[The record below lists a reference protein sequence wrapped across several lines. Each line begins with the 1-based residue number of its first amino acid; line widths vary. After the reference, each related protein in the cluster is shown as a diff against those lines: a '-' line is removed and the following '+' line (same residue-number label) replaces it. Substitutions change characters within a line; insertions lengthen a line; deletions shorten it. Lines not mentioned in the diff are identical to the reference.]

1 MPLIRANNEDHA
13 RQRRI
18 LAHAFSDKALRE
30 QEYILLRYIDLL
42 VCRLKEQIK
51 SGGASATVDMRHW
64 YNYTTFDIIGD
75 LCFGES
81 FHSLENMEYHPWVAN
96 IFQGVKFITQ
106 LAALM
111 YFPAANAVAKWV
123 MPSFVRTKVQQS
135 YAFTVKRVDWRMQ
148 QKTERPDIITYILQ
162 NNSAQGM
169 TRDEINA
176 NMEILIL
183 AGSETTATAL
193 SATTWFL
200 LKNPASL
207 DKLRNEIRDTFP
219 TDADINVST
228 LSTLPYLHAVLTE
241 ALRLHPPAP
250 ITIPRVTP
258 PGGVHICGSYVPE
271 GVSHTLPPRFALL
284 PCASTTTTD

>member
-1 MPLIRANNEDHA
+1 MPLVRANNEDHA

-42 VCRLKEQIK
+42 ICRLKEHIK
-51 SGGASATVDMRHW
+51 SDGASATVDIRHW

-96 IFQGVKFITQ
+96 IFQGVKFITR
-106 LAALM
+106 LAALT
-111 YFPAANAVAKWV
+111 YIPAANAVAKWV

-169 TRDEINA
+169 TRDEINV

-250 ITIPRVTP
+250 ITIPRATP

-271 GVSHTLPPRFALL
+271 GVSHPSRPSPMCFHPNTN
-284 PCASTTTTD
+284 